1 MKPPADP
8 RAAYA
13 AERARLLKAQARRRP
28 ADPQS
33 GGECGAAPATR
44 QPCATPV
51 SRADPWRVCG
61 DPQLS
66 HWVTSAGNVTWC
78 SIATAAGRCG
88 CERFSGQHHFDADG
102 RGLTCGWCGVYVFD
116 VTGPCEGR

>member
-1 MKPPADP
+1 MTTGRDL
-8 RAAYA
+8 YM
-13 AERARLLKAQARRRP
+13 AERERQLGQQRRRVP

-33 GGECGAAPATR
+33 GGGDCGAAPATR

-51 SRADPWRVCG
+51 SVADPWRVCG

-66 HWVTSAGNVTWC
+66 HWVSSRGNVIWC

-88 CERFSGQHHFDADG
+88 CERFTGQHDFGPA
-102 RGLTCGWCGVYVFD
+102 GVEVACRACRRHVLD
-116 VTGPCEGR
+116 LAGPCPGGG